1 MSRVLVV
8 GVPRS
13 GTTWV
18 ATILGETRDAV
29 YVEEPDNHLTH
40 PFAFRAKHRLQGGFY
55 TALRP
60 DHDPVDYA
68 ALWRAALGFPDHGP
82 TPRPW
87 AAMRRKLAVALWH
100 SVRNEDIRRAFSDP
114 IAVTTKLRV
123 AGALAVPEGPPS
135 TAHTVVAKSVYAALS
150 VEWIATR
157 FPVQVVIV
165 ERDLLNVLS
174 SWVALRWVGT
184 PGDDMLD
191 SLDPLVRDRLTAE
204 HGVEPPPPGSSPL
217 LRGTWLL
224 GVLSLALR
232 TAAGRHP
239 EWTVVRHEE
248 LCVDPGG
255 GFRALAAS
263 LGLEWTADTD
273 RLLADL
279 DRPGSGIERV
289 RSTAQLPGIWRSRL
303 GPEQLEEIAPLIERF
318 ALDG

>member
-40 PFAFRAKHRLQGGFY
+40 PFAFRAKHRLPGGFY
-55 TALRP
+55 TTLGP
-60 DHDPVDYA
+60 DHDPADYA
-68 ALWRAALGFPDHGP
+68 ALWRAALGFPRHGAP
-82 TPRPW
+82 LRPW
-87 AAMRRKLAVALWH
+87 TAIRRKLAVALWH

-114 IAVTTKLRV
+114 DALTTKLRA
-123 AGALAVPEGPPS
+123 AGALAIPEGPPGN
-135 TAHTVVAKSVYAALS
+135 AHTVVAKSVYAALS

-191 SLDPLVRDRLTAE
+191 SLDPQVGDRLAVE
-204 HGVEPPPPGSSPL
+204 HGVDLPPPGSSPL

-224 GVLSLALR
+224 GVLTLALR
-232 TAAGRHP
+232 AAARRHP

-248 LCVDPGG
+248 LCLDPGDK
-255 GFRALAAS
+255 FRALAGT
-263 LGLEWTADTD
+263 LGLEWTARTD
-273 RLLADL
+273 RLQADL
-279 DRPGSGIERV
+279 DRPGSGVERV
-289 RSTAQLPGIWRSRL
+289 RSTAQLPEIWRSRL
-303 GPEQLEEIAPLIERF
+303 RPDQLEEIAPLIERF
-318 ALDG
+318 ALDA

>member
-1 MSRVLVV
+1 MSRILVV

-40 PFAFRAKHRLQGGFY
+40 PFAFRAKHRLPGGFY
-55 TALRP
+55 TTLRP
-60 DHDPVDYA
+60 DDDPVDYA
-68 ALWRAALGFPDHGP
+68 ALWTAALGFSDHGAP
-82 TPRPW
+82 PRPW
-87 AAMRRKLAVALWH
+87 TAMRRTLAVALWR

-114 IAVTTKLRV
+114 DAVTTKLRI
-123 AGALAVPEGPPS
+123 AGALAIPAGPPGN
-135 TAHTVVAKSVYAALS
+135 AHTVVAKSVYAALS

-165 ERDLLNVLS
+165 ERDLLNALS

-191 SLDPLVRDRLTAE
+191 SLDPLVRDRLAAE
-204 HGVEPPPPGSSPL
+204 HGVDPPPPGSSPL

-224 GVLSLALR
+224 GVLTLALR
-232 TAAGRHP
+232 AAARRHP
-239 EWTVVRHEE
+239 EWAIVRHEE
-248 LCVDPGG
+248 LCLDPGDKL
-255 GFRALAAS
+255 RALAGT
-263 LGLEWTADTD
+263 LGLEWATRTD

-289 RSTAQLPGIWRSRL
+289 RSTAQLPEIWRSRL
-303 GPEQLEEIAPLIERF
+303 SPDQLEEIAPLLERF
-318 ALDG
+318 ALDA